1 VLAVRLARHLPA
13 PEMSLLALLEIV
25 FGIAWAWLGT
35 SEQPSM
41 AVIVGG
47 SLVLGTLF
55 VNAWVGLREARA

>member
-1 VLAVRLARHLPA
+1 
-13 PEMSLLALLEIV
+13 MSLLALLEIV